1 MCVCECVC
9 VEGEREREKHNKR
22 KRPRQKKERHGGRN
36 TKNKKSS
43 NITGYDRGNET
54 YLTRCEV

>member
-1 MCVCECVC
+1 VS
-9 VEGEREREKHNKR
+9 GGREREREAQQKKEAET
-22 KRPRQKKERHGGRN
+22 KKERHGGRN

-43 NITGYDRGNET
+43 NIMGYDRGNET